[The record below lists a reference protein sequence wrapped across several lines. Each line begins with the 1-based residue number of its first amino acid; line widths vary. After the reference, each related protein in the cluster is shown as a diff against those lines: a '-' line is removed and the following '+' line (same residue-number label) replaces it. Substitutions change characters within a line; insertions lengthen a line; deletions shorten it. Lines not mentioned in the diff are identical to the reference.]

1 MNNKPPLPIPPPILA
16 VALILAASVLATFL
30 PTAPIS
36 IPMHMA
42 IGILLVALG
51 IGIAGAAFAT
61 FKRFRTPVRPGA
73 EPTQFVMIGPYRMTR
88 NPMYLGLLTFLIGWF
103 FVSESPYFLI
113 PPVLFFLAI
122 NFLLIPF
129 EERLLV
135 DRFGE
140 VYEAYRKRVRRW
152 I

>member
-1 MNNKPPLPIPPPILA
+1 
-16 VALILAASVLATFL
+16 VALIVAAGVLATFL
-30 PTAPIS
+30 PIASIS
-36 IPMHMA
+36 IPIHLA
-42 IGILLVALG
+42 IGILFVALG
-51 IGIAGAAFAT
+51 IGISGAGFAT
-61 FKRFRTPVRPGA
+61 FKRFGTPVRPGA
-73 EPTQFVMIGPYRMTR
+73 EPAHFVTTGPYRITR
-88 NPMYLGLLTFLIGWF
+88 NPMYLGLLLFLIGWF

-113 PPVLFFLAI
+113 PPVLFFLTI

>member
-1 MNNKPPLPIPPPILA
+1 MNSKSPLPIPPPILA

-30 PTAPIS
+30 PIGSIS
-36 IPMHMA
+36 IPMHLAM
-42 IGILLVALG
+42 GILLMALGLG
-51 IGIAGAAFAT
+51 IGGAAFAT
-61 FKRFRTPVRPGA
+61 FKRSGTPVRPGA
-73 EPTQFVMIGPYRMTR
+73 EPTHFVTTGPYRITR

-140 VYEAYRKRVRRW
+140 VYEGYRKRVRRW

>member
-1 MNNKPPLPIPPPILA
+1 
-16 VALILAASVLATFL
+16 
-30 PTAPIS
+30 
-36 IPMHMA
+36 
-42 IGILLVALG
+42 
-51 IGIAGAAFAT
+51 
-61 FKRFRTPVRPGA
+61 
-73 EPTQFVMIGPYRMTR
+73 
-88 NPMYLGLLTFLIGWF
+88 MYLGLLTFLIGCF
-103 FVSESPYFLI
+103 IVSESPYFLI
-113 PPVLFFLAI
+113 PPVLFYLAI

>member
-1 MNNKPPLPIPPPILA
+1 MNSKSPLPIPPPILA
-16 VALILAASVLATFL
+16 VALIVVASFLATFL
-30 PTAPIS
+30 PIGSIS
-36 IPMHMA
+36 IPMHLA
-42 IGILLVALG
+42 IGILLMALG
-51 IGIAGAAFAT
+51 TGISGAAFAT
-61 FKRFRTPVRPGA
+61 FKRSGTPVRPGA
-73 EPTQFVMIGPYRMTR
+73 QPTHFVTTGPYRMTR
-88 NPMYLGLLTFLIGWF
+88 NPMYLGLVTLLIGWF

-113 PPVLFFLAI
+113 PPVLFFLVI

-140 VYEAYRKRVRRW
+140 VYEAYRKQVRRW

>member
-1 MNNKPPLPIPPPILA
+1 MNSESPLPIPPPILA
-16 VALILAASVLATFL
+16 VVLMIAAGLLATFL
-30 PTAPIS
+30 PVASIS
-36 IPMHMA
+36 IPMNLV
-42 IGILLVALG
+42 IGILFAALG

-61 FKRFRTPVRPGA
+61 FKRFGTPVRPGT
-73 EPTQFVMIGPYRMTR
+73 EPTHFVMTGPYRITR
-88 NPMYLGLLTFLIGWF
+88 NPMYLGLLTFLIGSF

-113 PPVLFFLAI
+113 PPVLFFLTI

-140 VYEAYRKRVRRW
+140 TYEGYRRRVRRW